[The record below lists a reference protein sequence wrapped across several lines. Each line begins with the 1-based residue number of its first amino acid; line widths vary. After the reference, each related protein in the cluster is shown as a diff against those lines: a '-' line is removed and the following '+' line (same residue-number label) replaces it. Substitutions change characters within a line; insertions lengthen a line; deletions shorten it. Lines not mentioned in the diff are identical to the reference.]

1 MRDKR
6 PERAGGLDEKE
17 ATHAAGDHREAAR
30 GGSGPQSGR
39 NDRSGLPKAGDQRTD
54 VSSLAASLRR
64 DEGAGDGADERVG
77 KRKRAAEEDR
87 GAASHGHRRAKGS
100 QPKKLVSPAGRRRAV
115 EHLLEEWRYTERSA
129 CRLVK
134 QPRATQRYE
143 ARINY
148 EERRIRKRLH
158 ELAKKHPGSGYRR
171 MTRLLRREGMKIN
184 KKRVQRL
191 WREEGL
197 RHPLRKRRKRSRGH
211 SENSC
216 AMKKAEYKNH
226 VWCWDFTMDE
236 TSEGRRLKWFSVMD
250 EFTRECLALEVERR
264 MTARDVVVILTWL
277 EAKRGAPGAI
287 RSDNGPEFIA
297 RAVGRWLAARKVG
310 SLYIAPGSP
319 WENGYSESFNSRMK
333 AEFADREVFGSLLEA
348 KVLGAEYQ
356 RYWNQERLHSGIG
369 YKTPAE
375 FAAELGPDS
384 ATLRPPQVRSQN
396 QPTLISTGT

>member
-1 MRDKR
+1 
-6 PERAGGLDEKE
+6 
-17 ATHAAGDHREAAR
+17 
-30 GGSGPQSGR
+30 
-39 NDRSGLPKAGDQRTD
+39 
-54 VSSLAASLRR
+54 
-64 DEGAGDGADERVG
+64 
-77 KRKRAAEEDR
+77 
-87 GAASHGHRRAKGS
+87 
-100 QPKKLVSPAGRRRAV
+100 VSPPGRRRAV
-115 EHLLEEWRYTERSA
+115 EHLLAEWRYTERNA

-134 QPRATQRYE
+134 QPRSTQRYK
-143 ARINY
+143 ARIDY

-171 MTRLLRREGMKIN
+171 MTRLLRREGLRIN

-197 RHPLRKRRKRSRGH
+197 RNPRRKRRKRARGH

-216 AMKKAEYKNH
+216 AIKKAEYKNH

-236 TSEGRRLKWFSVMD
+236 TADGRRLKWFSVLD

-264 MTARDVVVILTWL
+264 MTARGVVAILTWL
-277 EAKRGAPGAI
+277 EAKHGAPGAV

-297 RAVGRWLAARKVG
+297 QAVQRWLAAREVG
-310 SLYIAPGSP
+310 PLYIAPGSP

-333 AEFADREVFGSLLEA
+333 AEFADRELFGSLMEA
-348 KVLGAEYQ
+348 KVLGAEYKH
-356 RYWNQERLHSGIG
+356 YWNQERLHSGIG

-384 ATLRPPQVRSQN
+384 ATLRPPQVQSQH

>member
-1 MRDKR
+1 M
-6 PERAGGLDEKE
+6 
-17 ATHAAGDHREAAR
+17 
-30 GGSGPQSGR
+30 
-39 NDRSGLPKAGDQRTD
+39 
-54 VSSLAASLRR
+54 
-64 DEGAGDGADERVG
+64 
-77 KRKRAAEEDR
+77 
-87 GAASHGHRRAKGS
+87 
-100 QPKKLVSPAGRRRAV
+100 SPAGRRRAV
-115 EHLLEEWRYTERSA
+115 EHLCKECSYTERNA

-134 QPRATQRYE
+134 QPRSTQRYE
-143 ARINY
+143 ARIDY

-158 ELAKKHPGSGYRR
+158 ELAKRHPGSGYRR
-171 MTRLLRREGMKIN
+171 MTKLLQREGVRIN

-197 RHPLRKRRKRSRGH
+197 RNPLRKRRKRARGR
-211 SENSC
+211 SGNSC
-216 AMKKAEYKNH
+216 AMKKAEYQNH

-236 TSEGRRLKWFSVMD
+236 TAEGRRLKWFSVLD

-264 MTARDVVVILTWL
+264 MTARDVVAILTWL
-277 EAKRGAPGAI
+277 EARHGAPGAI

-310 SLYIAPGSP
+310 PLYIAPGSP

-333 AEFADREVFGSLLEA
+333 GEFADRELFGSLLEA
-348 KVLGAEYQ
+348 KVLGAEYK

-375 FAAELGPDS
+375 FAAELGPHS
-384 ATLRPPQVRSQN
+384 APLRPAQVRSQH

>member
-1 MRDKR
+1 
-6 PERAGGLDEKE
+6 
-17 ATHAAGDHREAAR
+17 
-30 GGSGPQSGR
+30 
-39 NDRSGLPKAGDQRTD
+39 
-54 VSSLAASLRR
+54 
-64 DEGAGDGADERVG
+64 
-77 KRKRAAEEDR
+77 
-87 GAASHGHRRAKGS
+87 
-100 QPKKLVSPAGRRRAV
+100 VSPAGRRRAV
-115 EHLLEEWRYTERSA
+115 EYLRGEWCYTERNA

-134 QPRATQRYE
+134 QPRATQRYK
-143 ARINY
+143 ARIDY

-171 MTRLLRREGMKIN
+171 MTRLLRRAGMKIN
-184 KKRVQRL
+184 RKRVQRL

-197 RHPLRKRRKRSRGH
+197 RNPLQKRRKRARGH

-216 AMKKAEYKNH
+216 VVRKAEYQND

-236 TSEGRRLKWFSVMD
+236 TSDGRRLKWFSVMD

-264 MTARDVVVILTWL
+264 MKAKDVVAILTWL
-277 EAKRGAPGAI
+277 EAKHGTPGAI

-297 RAVGRWLAARKVG
+297 RAIERWLATRKVAP
-310 SLYIAPGSP
+310 LYIAPGSP

-348 KVLGAEYQ
+348 KVLGAEYK

-384 ATLRPPQVRSQN
+384 ATLRPPQVRSQHE
-396 QPTLISTGT
+396 TALISTGT

>member
-1 MRDKR
+1 M
-6 PERAGGLDEKE
+6 
-17 ATHAAGDHREAAR
+17 
-30 GGSGPQSGR
+30 
-39 NDRSGLPKAGDQRTD
+39 
-54 VSSLAASLRR
+54 
-64 DEGAGDGADERVG
+64 
-77 KRKRAAEEDR
+77 
-87 GAASHGHRRAKGS
+87 
-100 QPKKLVSPAGRRRAV
+100 
-115 EHLLEEWRYTERSA
+115 EHLLEEWRYTERNA

-134 QPRATQRYE
+134 QSRSTQRYE
-143 ARINY
+143 ARIDY

-197 RHPLRKRRKRSRGH
+197 RNPLRKRRKRARGH

-216 AMKKAEYKNH
+216 ATKKAEYKNH

-236 TSEGRRLKWFSVMD
+236 TSDGRRLKWFSVLD

-264 MTARDVVVILTWL
+264 VTARDVVAILTWL
-277 EAKRGAPGAI
+277 EAKHGAPGAV

-297 RAVGRWLAARKVG
+297 RAVQRWLAARKVG
-310 SLYIAPGSP
+310 PLYIAPGSP

-333 AEFADREVFGSLLEA
+333 AEFADRELFGSLMEA
-348 KVLGAEYQ
+348 KVLEAEYK

-384 ATLRPPQVRSQN
+384 ATLRPPQVQSQH
-396 QPTLISTGT
+396 QPTHTSTGT

>member
-1 MRDKR
+1 M
-6 PERAGGLDEKE
+6 
-17 ATHAAGDHREAAR
+17 
-30 GGSGPQSGR
+30 
-39 NDRSGLPKAGDQRTD
+39 
-54 VSSLAASLRR
+54 
-64 DEGAGDGADERVG
+64 
-77 KRKRAAEEDR
+77 KRKRHTPQEIIAKLREAEVDLNQGATIEAVCRKLEISEQTFHRWRHLYGGMKGRKRKCAVKENR
-87 GAASHGHRRAKGS
+87 GAAGHGYRRAEGH
-100 QPKKLVSPAGRRRAV
+100 QPKKLVSPAGKRRAV
-115 EHLLEEWRYTERSA
+115 EHLRGEWCYTERNA

-143 ARINY
+143 ARIDY
-148 EERRIRKRLH
+148 EERRIRKRLQ

-171 MTRLLRREGMKIN
+171 MTRLLRRAGMKIN

-197 RHPLRKRRKRSRGH
+197 RNPLRKRRKRARGH

-216 AMKKAEYKNH
+216 AMKKAEHKNH

-396 QPTLISTGT
+396 QPTLISTPFSDSQRNNNQASTFYLLG

>member
-1 MRDKR
+1 M
-6 PERAGGLDEKE
+6 
-17 ATHAAGDHREAAR
+17 
-30 GGSGPQSGR
+30 
-39 NDRSGLPKAGDQRTD
+39 
-54 VSSLAASLRR
+54 
-64 DEGAGDGADERVG
+64 
-77 KRKRAAEEDR
+77 
-87 GAASHGHRRAKGS
+87 
-100 QPKKLVSPAGRRRAV
+100 
-115 EHLLEEWRYTERSA
+115 EHLRGEWCYTERNA

-143 ARINY
+143 ARIDY
-148 EERRIRKRLH
+148 EERRIRKRLQ

-171 MTRLLRREGMKIN
+171 MTRLLRRAGMKIN

-197 RHPLRKRRKRSRGH
+197 RNPLRKRRKRARGH
-211 SENSC
+211 RENSC
-216 AMKKAEYKNH
+216 AMKKAEHKNH

-375 FAAELGPDS
+375 FAAELGPHS

>member
-1 MRDKR
+1 M
-6 PERAGGLDEKE
+6 
-17 ATHAAGDHREAAR
+17 
-30 GGSGPQSGR
+30 
-39 NDRSGLPKAGDQRTD
+39 
-54 VSSLAASLRR
+54 
-64 DEGAGDGADERVG
+64 
-77 KRKRAAEEDR
+77 
-87 GAASHGHRRAKGS
+87 
-100 QPKKLVSPAGRRRAV
+100 SPAGRRRAV
-115 EHLLEEWRYTERSA
+115 EHLREGWRYTERNA

-134 QPRATQRYE
+134 QPRSTQRYE
-143 ARINY
+143 ARIDY

-171 MTRLLRREGMKIN
+171 MARLLRREGMKIN

-197 RHPLRKRRKRSRGH
+197 RNPLRKRRKRARGH

-216 AMKKAEYKNH
+216 AVKQAEYKNH

-236 TSEGRRLKWFSVMD
+236 TADGRRLKWFSVLD
-250 EFTRECLALEVERR
+250 EFTRECLVLEVERR
-264 MTARDVVVILTWL
+264 MTARDVVAILTWL
-277 EAKRGAPGAI
+277 EAKHGAPGAV

-297 RAVGRWLAARKVG
+297 RAVQRWLAARKVG
-310 SLYIAPGSP
+310 PLYIAPGSP

-333 AEFADREVFGSLLEA
+333 AEFANRELFGSLMEA

-384 ATLRPPQVRSQN
+384 TTLRPPQVQSQH